1 MRMVLLSFL
10 IWQSNGTR
18 PVQCRQDGLALKGRQ
33 SGDESSRFA
42 RGPAQAADM
51 RNVENQFGRVLVL
64 SRASDADF
72 GTGPIRPDRTPKAA
86 WRVSPPR
93 RARRFPTISEPR
105 LSRRLRIPRLTKCIC
120 THILRD
126 MTSNSSPLDCNCFAI
141 RQAARYVSQ
150 MYERHLTEV
159 GITAAQ
165 FTILASIGRRPG
177 VQMAELAD
185 SMVMDRTT
193 LVRALKPLQRDGLV
207 EAAQESASSR
217 AVGLRLTAT
226 GRDTLVKASAQWRA
240 AQAEFE
246 AKFGEKRA
254 KALRQSLFELTTM
267 E

>member
-1 MRMVLLSFL
+1 ML
-10 IWQSNGTR
+10 
-18 PVQCRQDGLALKGRQ
+18 P
-33 SGDESSRFA
+33 
-42 RGPAQAADM
+42 
-51 RNVENQFGRVLVL
+51 
-64 SRASDADF
+64 
-72 GTGPIRPDRTPKAA
+72 
-86 WRVSPPR
+86 
-93 RARRFPTISEPR
+93 
-105 LSRRLRIPRLTKCIC
+105 
-120 THILRD
+120 D

-141 RQAARYVSQ
+141 RQAARFVSQ
-150 MYERHLTEV
+150 MYERHLNAA

-165 FTILASIGRRPG
+165 FTILAAIGRKPG
-177 VQMAELAD
+177 AQMAELAE

-226 GRDTLVKASAQWRA
+226 GKDTLVKASAQWRL